1 MTVLPGAD
9 EAFDDPEHTKRT
21 INVTSAVRRSLS
33 ADYVRELRRV
43 IREDAYHTVHVADE
57 IARLMLRSG
66 DL

>member
-9 EAFDDPEHTKRT
+9 EAVDDLEHMNRP
-21 INVTSAVRRSLS
+21 INVTSAAWRSLS

-43 IREDAYHTVHVADE
+43 IREDAYYTVHVADE
-57 IARLMLRSG
+57 IARRMLRSG